1 MLSKLL
7 KITLWILDDTSIDIT
22 HLLTIGAAGQVR
34 KDQSINGSTAMVS
47 SKDSSLQ
54 EQDSCT
60 LMASMPD
67 MAPLTDVA
75 LDESKDEFAE
85 VSWYFMP
92 DDDPLYSQTFAKQ
105 RLVPTQIHQ
114 PVRKTQPFDVPSCTQ
129 VDDDDDFDDC
139 FEEVEE
145 TQPVLSG
152 KPASSNIN
160 DISWL
165 NNALTSLTSTKTSTR
180 GVISHPMNVYSRN
193 LGNGGTQPQ
202 KSETES
208 TLLSVIDKPS
218 NDNCMFS
225 KPSNHMTPVTEPT
238 TNILTN
244 DLPSNDKL
252 TSCKLLSN
260 TTSSNS
266 LDKPLTGEIANG
278 IPGLGKLSNDVS
290 FSVKS
295 SNDDTPSTSTNLL
308 SIKDILKGISRDNDL
323 VTQLLG
329 QTIELIA
336 IDGQRLKSSD
346 LDLVSTVRCE
356 GPLSGK
362 SDVYSGLI
370 VHCNID
376 VTTVLTDRS
385 KFSSLVSFNNFFI
398 ESSLQ

>member
-1 MLSKLL
+1 M

-34 KDQSINGSTAMVS
+34 NPQSTNDSSTMVS
-47 SKDSSLQ
+47 SKDSPLQ
-54 EQDSCT
+54 GKDSCT
-60 LMASMPD
+60 LMASNH

-105 RLVPTQIHQ
+105 RLVPTEMHQ

-145 TQPVLSG
+145 TQPVPSG
-152 KPASSNIN
+152 KPESSNIN

-165 NNALTSLTSTKTSTR
+165 NKALTSLTSTKASTR

-225 KPSNHMTPVTEPT
+225 KPTNHVTPVTEPT
-238 TNILTN
+238 NNILTS

-252 TSCKLLSN
+252 TSCKLLNN
-260 TTSSNS
+260 TTSSTSNS
-266 LDKPLTGEIANG
+266 LDKPLTGEIANDM
-278 IPGLGKLSNDVS
+278 PALGKLSNDVS

-308 SIKDILKGISRDNDL
+308 SIKDILRGISRANDL

-362 SDVYSGLI
+362 SNVYSGLI
-370 VHCNID
+370 VHCNTD

-385 KFSSLVSFNNFFI
+385 KFCSLVSFNNFLF